1 MVPVERA
8 GESREKISDRAETRA
23 GARITNIGHATL
35 LIEIGGV
42 RVLTDPNFDR
52 RLAGVLRRVSPP
64 GIALTAL
71 PPLDAVLLS
80 HAHADHL
87 SYRSLD
93 ALPRGIP
100 ILAPPRIARRLRR
113 RGYHSALGLAPR
125 EMQTVGSV
133 RIHADQARHRVS
145 GGANMYL
152 LDASEASVFF
162 AGDTGLTPNT
172 HEMAAGRRIDVALLP
187 IGNAPWWRPG
197 FRRGHLS
204 SDDALV
210 LFERLG
216 ARYLIPYHWGTFHHV
231 TSGPFTAKR
240 RLDTLLKSHPRRD
253 DVIALPPGTTCAL

>member
-8 GESREKISDRAETRA
+8 GEIRDGAEGRS
-23 GARITNIGHATL
+23 GPRITNIGHATL

-52 RLAGVLRRVSPP
+52 RLAGILRRVAPP
-64 GIALTAL
+64 GIPLSEL
-71 PPLDAVLLS
+71 PRLDAILLS

-87 SYRSLD
+87 SLASLR
-93 ALPRGIP
+93 ALPRDIP
-100 ILAPPRIARRLRR
+100 IFAPPAIARHLR
-113 RGYHSALGLAPR
+113 GGVGVAPGESAN
-125 EMQTVGSV
+125 VGPV
-133 RIHADQARHRVS
+133 AIEAAAAKHWVP

-152 LDASEASVFF
+152 LSASEASVFF
-162 AGDTGLTPNT
+162 AGDTGLTPRT
-172 HEMAAGRRIDVALLP
+172 HEMAIGRPVDVALLP

-231 TSGPFTAKR
+231 TSGPYTAKR
-240 RLDTLLKSHPRRD
+240 RLDALLKDHPRRN
-253 DVIALPPGTTCAL
+253 DVIALAPGTSCAL

>member
-1 MVPVERA
+1 MVSVERA
-8 GESREKISDRAETRA
+8 GESREKGADRTATRT

-52 RLAGVLRRVSPP
+52 RLAGILRRVSPP
-64 GIALTAL
+64 GIALSAL
-71 PPLDAVLLS
+71 PRLDAILLS

-87 SYRSLD
+87 SLASLR
-93 ALPRGIP
+93 ALPREIS
-100 ILAPPRIARRLRR
+100 ILAPPAVARRLRR
-113 RGYHSALGLAPR
+113 RGYAGARSVAPGETAALGSLTIEAA
-125 EMQTVGSV
+125 E
-133 RIHADQARHRVS
+133 AKHRVL

-152 LDASEASVFF
+152 LRASEASVFF
-162 AGDTGLTPNT
+162 AGDTGLTPRT
-172 HEMAAGRRIDVALLP
+172 HEMAVGRPVDVALLP

-240 RLDTLLKSHPRRD
+240 RLDALLQSHPRRD
-253 DVIALPPGTTCAL
+253 DVIALAPGTACDF